1 MSSKLSEPHGR
12 SGNVGNAPTQRHRTR
27 ARPAIKSP
35 AHEAEY
41 STNGGGAP
49 ARVSVEWEDEEAWL
63 RARIIRLRTI
73 LRYAKDPQ
81 VEIGLKEFIADAPM
95 RRGSIALTKTKG
107 WSPLLQNDQTSIV
120 SRPIGGRQPNVGTV
134 REWRG

>member
-27 ARPAIKSP
+27 ARPAIKSA

-81 VEIGLKEFIADAPM
+81 VEIGLKEFIADAEARLDM
-95 RRGSIALTKTKG
+95 LERSRLR
-107 WSPLLQNDQTSIV
+107 PLDTDAHRADK
-120 SRPIGGRQPNVGTV
+120 RPY
-134 REWRG
+134 